1 MSKSSTSLLT
11 GSAVATVPRPRLD
24 TANVLG
30 CAYGQYPWDDW
41 HRWAQARGLAAD
53 LAGLGR
59 LVIREAYNHG
69 WEERLQSLCGWK
81 DDGRR
86 MLRLA
91 LRSPRT
97 ATKRWQRLLDT
108 DGYRGEWVNG
118 EWRPR

>member
-11 GSAVATVPRPRLD
+11 GSAAGSVPPPRLD

-41 HRWAQARGLAAD
+41 QRWAEARGLDAD

-69 WEERLQSLCGWK
+69 WEERLLLLCGWR
-81 DDGRR
+81 DDGQR
-86 MLRLA
+86 MLKLA
-91 LRSPRT
+91 LRSPQI
-97 ATKRWQRLLDT
+97 AQQRWQRLLDT
-108 DGYRGEWVNG
+108 DGGRGEWVNG